1 MKEFSG
7 MLREYDN
14 YNNFKKTIIAINKRF
29 REIFGDELIDKYDI
43 FIDNALTGSG
53 YTPTCVVILD
63 KYILIKLHIEDFSD
77 TTRIRYQ
84 YSHEL
89 THYIFRALNGLE
101 DKKRLVEEEHL
112 ASAMSLVML
121 KEFNDPNFESYSRYV
136 ENLEEEKYRKGIDVA
151 RSIDFDVYELKKLIF
166 NLY

>member
-14 YNNFKKTIIAINKRF
+14 YNNFKETIISINKRF
-29 REIFGDELIDKYDI
+29 REIFGDELID
-43 FIDNALTGSG
+43 NALEGSG

-63 KYILIKLHIEDFSD
+63 KYILIKLHIKDFSD
-77 TTRIRYQ
+77 TTRIIYQ

-101 DKKRLVEEEHL
+101 DKERLVEEEHL

-151 RSIDFDVYELKKLIF
+151 RSIEFDVYELKKLIF